1 MKFGHYLFKV
11 NLDPEQDAQALRDT
25 LAEARFAEE
34 LGYDA
39 VWFAEHHFAGEVA
52 YADPI
57 VFAAA
62 VAMET
67 KRVSLGIAVI
77 EMAFHH
83 PVQTA
88 IQTALIDNLSNG
100 RLIVGIGR
108 GSSYNAFEYT
118 GFGTNMI
125 EQTDR
130 IDEAEDLLR
139 LAWTGKD
146 VRFHGKYFDAEFAA
160 VRPRPVQQPHP
171 RLHRGCSSMKTLA
184 AMARQ
189 GRPVLLRT
197 WTAKE
202 AADQIALYRN
212 TMLEEGFSE
221 EKVEANLDS
230 AWMWREVYVADTD
243 QQAAEEFF
251 PPWHQYQRDMIEF
264 RAKWS
269 PPDQPVKP
277 ALPINPPPDYSKPP
291 DPEVSDPIVGSPA
304 RVAEQLAQLQEGGVR
319 NLMITHYAVP
329 HEKGLKSM
337 EMLAEKVF
345 PQFT

>member
-11 NLDPEQDAQALRDT
+11 NLDPEQDAQALRET
-25 LAEARFAEE
+25 LEEARFAEE

-39 VWFAEHHFAGEVA
+39 VWFAEHHFAGEVS

-67 KRVSLGIAVI
+67 KRVDLGIAVI

-88 IQTALIDNLSNG
+88 IQTALIDNLCNG
-100 RLIVGIGR
+100 RLIVGTAR
-108 GSSYNAFEYT
+108 GSSYNAFEYM
-118 GFGTNMI
+118 GFGTNII
-125 EQTDR
+125 EETKR
-130 IDEAEDLLR
+130 IDEAEELLK
-139 LAWTGKD
+139 LAWTGQD

-171 RLHRGCSSMKTLA
+171 RLHRGCSSMKSLE
-184 AMARQ
+184 AMGRQ

-202 AADQIALYRN
+202 AADQIALYRDS
-212 TMLEEGFSE
+212 MLDEGFPE
-221 EKVEANLDS
+221 EKVEENLDS
-230 AWMWREVYVADTD
+230 AWMWREVYVAETNE
-243 QQAAEEFF
+243 QAAEEFF

-269 PPDQPVKP
+269 PPDQPVHP

-291 DPEVSDPIVGSPA
+291 DPEVSDPLVGSPA

-329 HEKGLKSM
+329 HEKGMKSM
-337 EMLAEKVF
+337 ELLAGKVL
-345 PQFT
+345 PQFA